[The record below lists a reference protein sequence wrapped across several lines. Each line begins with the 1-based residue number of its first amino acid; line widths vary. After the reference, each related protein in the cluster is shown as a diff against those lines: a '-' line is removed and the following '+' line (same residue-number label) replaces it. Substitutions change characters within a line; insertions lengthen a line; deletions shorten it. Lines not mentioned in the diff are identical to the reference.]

1 MITRVIDRNFANM
14 RLDRFL
20 RKAFPDESL
29 SVFFAVIRKK
39 KVRVNGVIGKAN
51 QMLQEGDTVCIYE
64 NFKSVE
70 GESVGL
76 KSQLPGSI
84 MPACEQ
90 SGATLALG
98 SGPLA
103 SATASATPSSGRTA
117 LSDPSLSAHGHQ
129 GGDTPQRPVTE
140 GTQAK
145 SGFAKNKST
154 WGKALSPAEKQSGW
168 GVKELDIVIQTE
180 DYVVVNKPSGLASQ
194 PGSGTRP
201 GESLVEYLWEWGR
214 REGLDFKPTIAHRL
228 DQETSGLIV
237 AALHGDTLRDLTRLI
252 REHEVDKFYFALV
265 KGNLKKDKGTISE
278 SLTRTDAA
286 KGSKMKVG
294 ETGKDAKEAVT
305 HYRVKQHY
313 EGYDLVKI
321 KLETGR
327 MHQIRAHFASIGHP
341 LLGDSRYGDF
351 ALNREVKKELGLHRL
366 FLHSC
371 RLEFVWQGERK
382 VFDCPLPKELQSV
395 IDKLKPLRIRHDFAE
410 HRK

>member
-1 MITRVIDRNFANM
+1 MITRIIDRNFANM

-39 KVRVNGVIGKAN
+39 KVRVNGVVGKAN
-51 QMLQEGDTVCIYE
+51 QMLAEGDTVCIYE
-64 NFKSVE
+64 NFKSVSE
-70 GESVGL
+70 EEKAGGI
-76 KSQLPGSI
+76 SQKPSTQDVWI
-84 MPACEQ
+84 PSEQ
-90 SGATLALG
+90 SSSKMTDAT
-98 SGPLA
+98 
-103 SATASATPSSGRTA
+103 
-117 LSDPSLSAHGHQ
+117 
-129 GGDTPQRPVTE
+129 
-140 GTQAK
+140 
-145 SGFAKNKST
+145 GFAKKKST
-154 WGKALSPAEKQSGW
+154 WGKSNSSQEKTSGW
-168 GVKELDIVIQTE
+168 GAKELDIVIQTE

-228 DQETSGLIV
+228 DQETSGMII
-237 AALHGDTLRDLTRLI
+237 AALHGDTLRDLTRMI
-252 REHEVDKFYFALV
+252 REHEVDKFYYALV
-265 KGNLKKDKGTISE
+265 KGNLKKDKGTINE
-278 SLTRTDAA
+278 TLTRTDAA

-294 ETGKDAKEAVT
+294 ETGKDAQKAIT

-341 LLGDSRYGDF
+341 LLGDTRYGDF
-351 ALNREVKKELGLHRL
+351 ALNRDVKKQLGLHRL

-371 RLEFVWQGERK
+371 RLEFTWHGDKIVL
-382 VFDCPLPKELQSV
+382 DCPLPKELQAV
-395 IDKLKPLRIRHDFAE
+395 IDQLKPMRHRD
-410 HRK
+410 

>member
-39 KVRVNGVIGKAN
+39 KVRVNGVVGKAN

-64 NFKSVE
+64 NFKSVSE
-70 GESVGL
+70 DER
-76 KSQLPGSI
+76 
-84 MPACEQ
+84 
-90 SGATLALG
+90 TLANSLQTRDENTACHPELAKRVEG
-98 SGPLA
+98 SN
-103 SATASATPSSGRTA
+103 T
-117 LSDPSLSAHGHQ
+117 
-129 GGDTPQRPVTE
+129 
-140 GTQAK
+140 
-145 SGFAKNKST
+145 GFAKAKST
-154 WGKALSPAEKQSGW
+154 WGKSVSSAEKQSGW
-168 GVKELDIVIQTE
+168 GAKELDIVIQTE

-228 DQETSGLIV
+228 DQETSGMII
-237 AALHGDTLRDLTRLI
+237 AALHGDTLRDFTRMI

-265 KGNLKKDKGTISE
+265 KGNLKKDKGTIDE
-278 SLTRTDAA
+278 TLTRTDAA

-294 ETGKDAKEAVT
+294 ETGKDAQKAVT

-341 LLGDSRYGDF
+341 LLGDTRYGDF
-351 ALNREVKKELGLHRL
+351 ALNREVKKQLGLHRL

-371 RLEFVWQGERK
+371 RLEFVWHGDK
-382 VFDCPLPKELQSV
+382 IVLDCPLPKELQSV
-395 IDKLKPLRIRHDFAE
+395 INLLKPIRHE
-410 HRK
+410 HR

>member
-39 KVRVNGVIGKAN
+39 KVRVNGVIGKTN
-51 QMLQEGDTVCIYE
+51 QMLAEGDTVCIYE

-70 GESVGL
+70 GDEQNSRTEV
-76 KSQLPGSI
+76 
-84 MPACEQ
+84 EQ
-90 SGATLALG
+90 SETSVSKESTG
-98 SGPLA
+98 
-103 SATASATPSSGRTA
+103 GRPCPNGLLRDERA
-117 LSDPSLSAHGHQ
+117 
-129 GGDTPQRPVTE
+129 
-140 GTQAK
+140 

-154 WGKALSPAEKQSGW
+154 WGKALSSAEKQSNW
-168 GVKELDIVIQTE
+168 GAKELDIVIQTE

-214 REGLDFKPTIAHRL
+214 MENLDFKPTIAHRL

-294 ETGKDAKEAVT
+294 ETGKDAKEAIT

-351 ALNREVKKELGLHRL
+351 ALNREAKKELGLHRL

-371 RLEFVWQGERK
+371 RLEFVWKGERK
-382 VFDCPLPKELQSV
+382 VFDCPLPHELQSV
-395 IDKLKPLRIRHDFAE
+395 IDKLKPLRIRHDSIE
-410 HRK
+410 QHRK

>member
-70 GESVGL
+70 PDDKCVGRESRPNKFGHDRDQHL
-76 KSQLPGSI
+76 GF
-84 MPACEQ
+84 EQ
-90 SGATLALG
+90 SENPKTRDERENVI
-98 SGPLA
+98 A
-103 SATASATPSSGRTA
+103 SEAKVPSI
-117 LSDPSLSAHGHQ
+117 
-129 GGDTPQRPVTE
+129 
-140 GTQAK
+140 AK
-145 SGFAKNKST
+145 GFAKVKST
-154 WGKALSPAEKQSGW
+154 WGKSASSAEKASGW
-168 GVKELDIVIQTE
+168 GANELDIVIQTE
-180 DYVVVNKPSGLASQ
+180 DYVVINKPSGLASQ

-228 DQETSGLIV
+228 DQETSGMII
-237 AALHGDTLRDLTRLI
+237 AALHGDTLRELTRMI

-265 KGNLKKDKGTISE
+265 KGNLKKDKGTIDE
-278 SLTRTDAA
+278 TLTRTDAA

-294 ETGKDAKEAVT
+294 ETGKDAQKAVT

-341 LLGDSRYGDF
+341 LLGDTRYGDF
-351 ALNREVKKELGLHRL
+351 ALNRDVKKQLGLHRL

-371 RLEFVWQGERK
+371 RLEFTWHGNKIVL
-382 VFDCPLPKELQSV
+382 DCPLPKELQAV
-395 IDKLKPLRIRHDFAE
+395 LNQLKPLRFERNH
-410 HRK
+410 

>member
-51 QMLQEGDTVCIYE
+51 QMLAEGDTVCIYE
-64 NFKSVE
+64 NFKSV
-70 GESVGL
+70 GE
-76 KSQLPGSI
+76 
-84 MPACEQ
+84 
-90 SGATLALG
+90 
-98 SGPLA
+98 
-103 SATASATPSSGRTA
+103 
-117 LSDPSLSAHGHQ
+117 D
-129 GGDTPQRPVTE
+129 DTEQRPE
-140 GTQAK
+140 ADGAHAK
-145 SGFAKNKST
+145 SGFAKKKST
-154 WGKALSPAEKQSGW
+154 WGKTLSPAEKQSGW
-168 GVKELDIVIQTE
+168 GAKELDIVLQTE
-180 DYVVVNKPSGLASQ
+180 DYVIVNKPSGLASQ

-228 DQETSGLIV
+228 DQETSGMLI
-237 AALHGDTLRDLTRLI
+237 AALHGDTLRDFTRMI
-252 REHEVDKFYFALV
+252 REHEVEKFYFALV

-351 ALNREVKKELGLHRL
+351 ALNREAKKELGLHRL

-371 RLEFVWQGERK
+371 RLEFEWKGERK

-395 IDKLKPLRIRHDFAE
+395 IDKLKPMRFERS
-410 HRK
+410 R

>member
-1 MITRVIDRNFANM
+1 MITRIIDRNFANM

-39 KVRVNGVIGKAN
+39 KVRVTGVVGKAN

-64 NFKSVE
+64 NFKSVSE
-70 GESVGL
+70 EEKAGAPTQSCLPRESGD
-76 KSQLPGSI
+76 LPS
-84 MPACEQ
+84 E
-90 SGATLALG
+90 T
-98 SGPLA
+98 
-103 SATASATPSSGRTA
+103 
-117 LSDPSLSAHGHQ
+117 
-129 GGDTPQRPVTE
+129 
-140 GTQAK
+140 
-145 SGFAKNKST
+145 GFAKKKST
-154 WGKALSPAEKQSGW
+154 WGKATSPSEKQRGW
-168 GVKELDIVIQTE
+168 GANELDIVIQTE
-180 DYVVVNKPSGLASQ
+180 DYVIVNKPSGLASQ

-228 DQETSGLIV
+228 DQETSGMII
-237 AALHGDTLRDLTRLI
+237 AALHGDTLRDFTRMI

-265 KGNLKKDKGTISE
+265 KGNLKKDKGTIDE
-278 SLTRTDAA
+278 TLTRTDAA

-294 ETGKDAKEAVT
+294 ENGKDAQKAIT

-341 LLGDSRYGDF
+341 LLGDTRYGDF
-351 ALNREVKKELGLHRL
+351 ALNREVKKTLGLNRL

-371 RLEFVWQGERK
+371 RLEFTWQGDKK
-382 VFDCPLPKELQSV
+382 VFDCPLPKELQDV
-395 IDKLKPLRIRHDFAE
+395 INQLKPLRFERN
-410 HRK
+410 R

>member
-1 MITRVIDRNFANM
+1 MITRLIDRNFANM

-20 RKAFPDESL
+20 RKAFPEESL

-51 QMLQEGDTVCIYE
+51 QMLSEGDVVCIYE

-70 GESVGL
+70 NLDERRETRYTTLGASPRSGCYPLWGDERE
-76 KSQLPGSI
+76 GSKI
-84 MPACEQ
+84 ETQNSADKW
-90 SGATLALG
+90 GASKT
-98 SGPLA
+98 
-103 SATASATPSSGRTA
+103 
-117 LSDPSLSAHGHQ
+117 
-129 GGDTPQRPVTE
+129 
-140 GTQAK
+140 
-145 SGFAKNKST
+145 GFAKSKST
-154 WGKALSPAEKQSGW
+154 WGKDASSAEKQARW
-168 GVKELDIVIQTE
+168 GARELDIVIQTE
-180 DYVVVNKPSGLASQ
+180 DYVIVNKPSGLASQ

-201 GESLVEYLWEWGR
+201 GESLVEYLWEWGKS
-214 REGLDFKPTIAHRL
+214 EGLDFKPTIAHRL
-228 DQETSGLIV
+228 DQETSGMLI
-237 AALHGDTLRDLTRLI
+237 AALHGDTLRDFTRMI
-252 REHEVDKFYFALV
+252 REHEVEKFYFALV
-265 KGNLKKDKGTISE
+265 KGNLKKEKGTIDE

-294 ETGKDAKEAVT
+294 ETGKDAQKAIT

-341 LLGDSRYGDF
+341 LLGDTRYGDF
-351 ALNREVKKELGLHRL
+351 ALNREAKKMLGLHRL

-395 IDKLKPLRIRHDFAE
+395 INQLKPIKIER
-410 HRK
+410 

>member
-1 MITRVIDRNFANM
+1 MITRIIDRNFANM

-39 KVRVNGVIGKAN
+39 KVRVNGVVGKAN

-64 NFKSVE
+64 NFKSVDAD
-70 GESVGL
+70 
-76 KSQLPGSI
+76 SQ
-84 MPACEQ
+84 
-90 SGATLALG
+90 GATNVIQFPT
-98 SGPLA
+98 SQ
-103 SATASATPSSGRTA
+103 S
-117 LSDPSLSAHGHQ
+117 
-129 GGDTPQRPVTE
+129 E
-140 GTQAK
+140 GAQSNA
-145 SGFAKNKST
+145 GFAKAKST
-154 WGKALSPAEKQSGW
+154 WGKNASSAEKQSGW
-168 GVKELDIVIQTE
+168 GAKELDIVIQTE

-228 DQETSGLIV
+228 DQETSGMII
-237 AALHGDTLRDLTRLI
+237 AALHGDTLRDFTRMI
-252 REHEVDKFYFALV
+252 REHEVDKFYYALV
-265 KGNLKKDKGTISE
+265 KGNLKKDKGTIDE
-278 SLTRTDAA
+278 TLTRTDAA

-294 ETGKDAKEAVT
+294 ETGKDAQKAIT

-341 LLGDSRYGDF
+341 LLGDTRYGDF
-351 ALNREVKKELGLHRL
+351 ALNREVKKQLGLHRL

-371 RLEFVWQGERK
+371 RLEFVWHGDK
-382 VFDCPLPKELQSV
+382 IVLDCPLPKELQSV
-395 IDKLKPLRIRHDFAE
+395 IDQLKPKKFERF
-410 HRK
+410 

>member
-29 SVFFAVIRKK
+29 SVFFAIIRKK
-39 KVRVNGVIGKAN
+39 KVRVNGVVGKAN

-64 NFKSVE
+64 NFKSVDAD
-70 GESVGL
+70 
-76 KSQLPGSI
+76 SQ
-84 MPACEQ
+84 
-90 SGATLALG
+90 GATNVIQFPT
-98 SGPLA
+98 SQ
-103 SATASATPSSGRTA
+103 S
-117 LSDPSLSAHGHQ
+117 
-129 GGDTPQRPVTE
+129 E
-140 GTQAK
+140 GAQSNA
-145 SGFAKNKST
+145 GFAKAKST
-154 WGKALSPAEKQSGW
+154 WGKNASSAEKQSGW
-168 GVKELDIVIQTE
+168 GAKELDIVIQTE

-228 DQETSGLIV
+228 DQETSGMII
-237 AALHGDTLRDLTRLI
+237 AALHGDTLRDFTRMI
-252 REHEVDKFYFALV
+252 REHEVDKFYYALV
-265 KGNLKKDKGTISE
+265 KGNLKKDKGTIDE
-278 SLTRTDAA
+278 TLTRTDAA

-294 ETGKDAKEAVT
+294 ETGKDAQKAIT

-341 LLGDSRYGDF
+341 LLGDTRYGDF
-351 ALNREVKKELGLHRL
+351 ALNREVKKQLGLHRL

-371 RLEFVWQGERK
+371 RLEFVWHGDK
-382 VFDCPLPKELQSV
+382 IVLDCPLPKELQSV
-395 IDKLKPLRIRHDFAE
+395 IDQLKPKKFERF
-410 HRK
+410 

>member
-1 MITRVIDRNFANM
+1 MITRTIDRNFANM

-39 KVRVNGVIGKAN
+39 KVRVNGVVGKAN

-64 NFKSVE
+64 NFKSVAAD
-70 GESVGL
+70 S
-76 KSQLPGSI
+76 
-84 MPACEQ
+84 
-90 SGATLALG
+90 
-98 SGPLA
+98 A
-103 SATASATPSSGRTA
+103 SSTPATPSNES
-117 LSDPSLSAHGHQ
+117 SA
-129 GGDTPQRPVTE
+129 QRPE
-140 GTQAK
+140 ADGAQAN

-154 WGKALSPAEKQSGW
+154 WGKVLSPAEKQSGW
-168 GVKELDIVIQTE
+168 GAKELDIVIQTE
-180 DYVVVNKPSGLASQ
+180 DYVIVNKPSGLASQ

-228 DQETSGLIV
+228 DQETSGMLI
-237 AALHGDTLRDLTRLI
+237 AALHGDTLRDFTRMI
-252 REHEVDKFYFALV
+252 REHEVEKFYFALV
-265 KGNLKKDKGTISE
+265 KGNLKNEKGTISE

-294 ETGKDAKEAVT
+294 ENGKDAQKAIT

-351 ALNREVKKELGLHRL
+351 ALNREAKKTLGLHRL

-395 IDKLKPLRIRHDFAE
+395 VDKLKPKRFERF
-410 HRK
+410 R

>member
-1 MITRVIDRNFANM
+1 MITRLIDRNFANM

-20 RKAFPDESL
+20 RKAFPEESL

-51 QMLQEGDTVCIYE
+51 QMLSEGDVVCIYE

-70 GESVGL
+70 NLDERRETRDERE
-76 KSQLPGSI
+76 GSKLE
-84 MPACEQ
+84 AQ
-90 SGATLALG
+90 DSGDKWG
-98 SGPLA
+98 A
-103 SATASATPSSGRTA
+103 SKT
-117 LSDPSLSAHGHQ
+117 
-129 GGDTPQRPVTE
+129 
-140 GTQAK
+140 
-145 SGFAKNKST
+145 GFAKSKST
-154 WGKALSPAEKQSGW
+154 WGKDASSAEKQARW
-168 GVKELDIVIQTE
+168 GARELDIVIQTE
-180 DYVVVNKPSGLASQ
+180 DYVIVNKPSGLASQ

-201 GESLVEYLWEWGR
+201 GESLVEYLWEWGKS
-214 REGLDFKPTIAHRL
+214 EGLDFKPTIAHRL
-228 DQETSGLIV
+228 DQETSGMLI
-237 AALHGDTLRDLTRLI
+237 AALHGDTLRDFTRMI
-252 REHEVDKFYFALV
+252 REHEVEKFYFALV
-265 KGNLKKDKGTISE
+265 KGNLKKEKGTIDE

-294 ETGKDAKEAVT
+294 ETGKDAQKAIT

-341 LLGDSRYGDF
+341 LLGDTRYGDF
-351 ALNREVKKELGLHRL
+351 ALNREAKKTLGLHRL

-382 VFDCPLPKELQSV
+382 VFDCPLPKELQNV
-395 IDKLKPLRIRHDFAE
+395 IKQLKPIKIER
-410 HRK
+410 

>member
-1 MITRVIDRNFANM
+1 MITRIIDRNFANM

-39 KVRVNGVIGKAN
+39 KVRVNGVVGKAN
-51 QMLQEGDTVCIYE
+51 QMLAEGDTVCIYE

-70 GESVGL
+70 ADN
-76 KSQLPGSI
+76 KTH
-84 MPACEQ
+84 AD
-90 SGATLALG
+90 TLA
-98 SGPLA
+98 A
-103 SATASATPSSGRTA
+103 SRLRCDEGNAAQAQGDSKQATPS
-117 LSDPSLSAHGHQ
+117 
-129 GGDTPQRPVTE
+129 
-140 GTQAK
+140 K

-154 WGKALSPAEKQSGW
+154 WGTTDERRKTKDERSSW
-168 GVKELDIVIQTE
+168 GAKDLDIVIQTE
-180 DYVVVNKPSGLASQ
+180 DYVIVNKPSGLASQ

-228 DQETSGLIV
+228 DQETSGMLI
-237 AALHGDTLRDLTRLI
+237 AALHGDTLRDFTRMI
-252 REHEVDKFYFALV
+252 REHEVEKFYFALV
-265 KGNLKKDKGTISE
+265 KGNLKKEKGTISE

-294 ETGKDAKEAVT
+294 ESGKDAKEAVT

-341 LLGDSRYGDF
+341 LLGDTRYGDF
-351 ALNREVKKELGLHRL
+351 ALNREVKKTLGLHRL

-395 IDKLKPLRIRHDFAE
+395 IDKLRPMRFRHVGAE
-410 HRK
+410 QRRK

>member
-1 MITRVIDRNFANM
+1 MITRIIDRNFANM

-70 GESVGL
+70 ADN
-76 KSQLPGSI
+76 KTH
-84 MPACEQ
+84 AD
-90 SGATLALG
+90 TLAASRLRCDEG
-98 SGPLA
+98 SAAQAQGD
-103 SATASATPSSGRTA
+103 SKQATPS
-117 LSDPSLSAHGHQ
+117 
-129 GGDTPQRPVTE
+129 
-140 GTQAK
+140 K

-154 WGKALSPAEKQSGW
+154 WGTTDERRKTKDERSSW
-168 GVKELDIVIQTE
+168 GAKDLDIVIQTE
-180 DYVVVNKPSGLASQ
+180 DYVIVNKPSGLASQ

-228 DQETSGLIV
+228 DQETSGMLI
-237 AALHGDTLRDLTRLI
+237 AALHGDTLRDFTRMI
-252 REHEVDKFYFALV
+252 REHEVEKFYFALV
-265 KGNLKKDKGTISE
+265 KGNLKKEKGTISE

-294 ETGKDAKEAVT
+294 ESGKDAKEAVT

-341 LLGDSRYGDF
+341 LLGDTRYGDF
-351 ALNREVKKELGLHRL
+351 ALNREVKKTLGLHRL

-395 IDKLKPLRIRHDFAE
+395 IDKLKPMRFRHDIADPRGA
-410 HRK
+410 RK

>member
-1 MITRVIDRNFANM
+1 MITRIIDRNFANM

-39 KVRVNGVIGKAN
+39 KVRVNGVVGKAN

-70 GESVGL
+70 ADNKAPVDTQSRHTEV
-76 KSQLPGSI
+76 
-84 MPACEQ
+84 EQ
-90 SGATLALG
+90 SETSVSKESAEKAT
-98 SGPLA
+98 
-103 SATASATPSSGRTA
+103 
-117 LSDPSLSAHGHQ
+117 
-129 GGDTPQRPVTE
+129 
-140 GTQAK
+140 
-145 SGFAKNKST
+145 GFAKNKST
-154 WGKALSPAEKQSGW
+154 WGKVLSPAEKQAGW
-168 GVKELDIVIQTE
+168 GAKDLDIVIQTE
-180 DYVVVNKPSGLASQ
+180 DYVIVNKPSGLASQ

-228 DQETSGLIV
+228 DQETSGMLI
-237 AALHGDTLRDLTRLI
+237 AALHGDTLRDFTRMI
-252 REHEVDKFYFALV
+252 REHEVEKFYFTLV
-265 KGNLKKDKGTISE
+265 KGNLKKEKGTISE

-294 ETGKDAKEAVT
+294 ESGKDAKEAVT

-341 LLGDSRYGDF
+341 LLGDTRYGDF
-351 ALNREVKKELGLHRL
+351 ALNREVKKTLGLHRL

-395 IDKLKPLRIRHDFAE
+395 IDKLKPMRFRHDIADPRGA
-410 HRK
+410 RK

>member
-1 MITRVIDRNFANM
+1 MITRIIDRNFANM

-39 KVRVNGVIGKAN
+39 KVRVNGVVGKAN

-70 GESVGL
+70 GDNKARVDTQIRHTEV
-76 KSQLPGSI
+76 
-84 MPACEQ
+84 EQ
-90 SGATLALG
+90 SETSVSKESAEKAT
-98 SGPLA
+98 
-103 SATASATPSSGRTA
+103 
-117 LSDPSLSAHGHQ
+117 
-129 GGDTPQRPVTE
+129 
-140 GTQAK
+140 
-145 SGFAKNKST
+145 GFAKNKST
-154 WGKALSPAEKQSGW
+154 WGSTDERRKTKDERSSW
-168 GVKELDIVIQTE
+168 GAKDLDIVIQTE
-180 DYVVVNKPSGLASQ
+180 DYVIVNKPSGLASQ

-228 DQETSGLIV
+228 DQETSGMLI
-237 AALHGDTLRDLTRLI
+237 AALHGDTLRDFTRMI
-252 REHEVDKFYFALV
+252 REHEVEKFYFALV

-294 ETGKDAKEAVT
+294 EASKDAKEAVT

-341 LLGDSRYGDF
+341 LLGDTRYGDF
-351 ALNREVKKELGLHRL
+351 ALNREVKKTLGLHRL

-395 IDKLKPLRIRHDFAE
+395 IDKLKPMRFRHDSAE
-410 HRK
+410 QHRK

>member
-1 MITRVIDRNFANM
+1 LAFISIFHYMITRIIDRNFANM

-29 SVFFAVIRKK
+29 SIFFAVIRKK
-39 KVRVNGVIGKAN
+39 KVRVNGVVGKAN
-51 QMLQEGDTVCIYE
+51 QMLVEGDTVCIYE
-64 NFKSVE
+64 NFKSVDADNKTPVDTLAATRLRFDE
-70 GESVGL
+70 GNAKQAQGD
-76 KSQLPGSI
+76 K
-84 MPACEQ
+84 
-90 SGATLALG
+90 GAT
-98 SGPLA
+98 
-103 SATASATPSSGRTA
+103 
-117 LSDPSLSAHGHQ
+117 
-129 GGDTPQRPVTE
+129 
-140 GTQAK
+140 TQADNKPSK

-154 WGKALSPAEKQSGW
+154 WGKALSPAEKQAGW
-168 GVKELDIVIQTE
+168 GAKDLDIVIQTE

-294 ETGKDAKEAVT
+294 ETGKDAKEAIT

-313 EGYDLVKI
+313 VGYDLVKI

-351 ALNREVKKELGLHRL
+351 ALNREAKKELGLHRL

-371 RLEFVWQGERK
+371 RLEFVWKGERK
-382 VFDCPLPKELQSV
+382 VFDCPLPKELQNV
-395 IDKLKPLRIRHDFAE
+395 IDKLKPVHFRHDSVE
-410 HRK
+410 QHRK

>member
-39 KVRVNGVIGKAN
+39 KVRVNGVVGKAN

-64 NFKSVE
+64 NFKSVDAD
-70 GESVGL
+70 
-76 KSQLPGSI
+76 SQ
-84 MPACEQ
+84 
-90 SGATLALG
+90 GATNVIQFPTSQHEEEKTNA
-98 SGPLA
+98 
-103 SATASATPSSGRTA
+103 
-117 LSDPSLSAHGHQ
+117 
-129 GGDTPQRPVTE
+129 
-140 GTQAK
+140 
-145 SGFAKNKST
+145 GFAKAKST
-154 WGKALSPAEKQSGW
+154 WGKSASSAEKQSGW
-168 GVKELDIVIQTE
+168 GAKELDIVIQTE

-228 DQETSGLIV
+228 DQETSGMII
-237 AALHGDTLRDLTRLI
+237 AALHGDTLRDFTRMI
-252 REHEVDKFYFALV
+252 REHEVDKFYYALV
-265 KGNLKKDKGTISE
+265 KGNLKKDKGTIDE
-278 SLTRTDAA
+278 TLTRTDAA

-294 ETGKDAKEAVT
+294 ETGKDAQQAIT

-341 LLGDSRYGDF
+341 LLGDTRYGDF
-351 ALNREVKKELGLHRL
+351 ALNREVKKQLGLHRL

-371 RLEFVWQGERK
+371 RLEFVWHGDK
-382 VFDCPLPKELQSV
+382 IVLDCPLPKELQSV
-395 IDKLKPLRIRHDFAE
+395 VDQLKPIRHE
-410 HRK
+410 HR

>member
-20 RKAFPDESL
+20 RKAFPEESL

-39 KVRVNGVIGKAN
+39 KVRVNGVVGKAN
-51 QMLQEGDTVCIYE
+51 QMLNEGDTVCIYE

-70 GESVGL
+70 PDERRETRDERENVIASEAKV
-76 KSQLPGSI
+76 PSI
-84 MPACEQ
+84 
-90 SGATLALG
+90 
-98 SGPLA
+98 
-103 SATASATPSSGRTA
+103 
-117 LSDPSLSAHGHQ
+117 
-129 GGDTPQRPVTE
+129 
-140 GTQAK
+140 AK
-145 SGFAKNKST
+145 GFAKVKST
-154 WGKALSPAEKQSGW
+154 WGKSASSAEKASGW
-168 GVKELDIVIQTE
+168 GANELDIVIQTE
-180 DYVVVNKPSGLASQ
+180 DYVVINKPSGLASQ

-228 DQETSGLIV
+228 DQETSGMII
-237 AALHGDTLRDLTRLI
+237 AALHGDTLRELTRMI

-265 KGNLKKDKGTISE
+265 KGNLKKDKGTIDE
-278 SLTRTDAA
+278 TLTRTDAA

-294 ETGKDAKEAVT
+294 ETGKDAQKAVT

-341 LLGDSRYGDF
+341 LLGDTRYGDF
-351 ALNREVKKELGLHRL
+351 ALNRDVKKQLGLHRL

-371 RLEFVWQGERK
+371 RLEFTWHGNKIVL
-382 VFDCPLPKELQSV
+382 DCPLPKELQAV
-395 IDKLKPLRIRHDFAE
+395 INQLKPLRFERNH
-410 HRK
+410 